1 MRETLV
7 IFRRELR
14 GYFLSPIA
22 YVFGLLFLT
31 IVLFA
36 ASSLA
41 LVHGAQANMQ
51 SYFGMLPWVLLLFLP
66 GLTMRLWAEERKQGT
81 LELLMTFPVKI
92 SGLVL
97 GKFAATLCFLGF
109 LSLLTLGLPL
119 TLDHYGG
126 IGGGGG
132 IDWPPVLSAYL
143 ASLLFTGSFVAV
155 GMFWSSTTRDQIVA
169 MLLSVVSLLVLF
181 VLGYPMLLEGLAGYL
196 PAVVVDVLNGVSPY
210 KYFESIGRGVLD
222 TRDFVY
228 FACFC
233 GFFLYANA
241 LVLQARR
248 HKG

>member
-1 MRETLV
+1 MRETMV

-14 GYFLSPIA
+14 SYFLSPIA
-22 YVFGLLFLT
+22 YVFGLLFLA

-36 ASSLA
+36 ASSMA
-41 LVHGAQANMQ
+41 LVHGSQASMQ
-51 SYFGMLPWVLLLFLP
+51 SFFGMLPWVLLLFLP
-66 GLTMRLWAEERKQGT
+66 GLTMRLWAEERKSGT
-81 LELLMTFPVKI
+81 LELLMTFPVQI

-97 GKFAATLCFLGF
+97 GKFAATMCFLAF
-109 LSLLTLGLPL
+109 LMVLTLGLPV
-119 TLDHYGG
+119 TLDHYGS
-126 IGGGGG
+126 
-132 IDWPPVLSAYL
+132 IDWPPVLAAYV

-181 VLGYPMLLEGLAGYL
+181 VLGYPSLLEAMAGWL
-196 PAVVVDVLNGVSPY
+196 PAVVVDVLNGISPY

-222 TRDFVY
+222 TRDVVY

>member
-1 MRETLV
+1 MRETMV

-14 GYFLSPIA
+14 SYFLSPIA
-22 YVFGLLFLT
+22 YVFGLLFLA

-36 ASSLA
+36 STSLA

-51 SYFGMLPWVLLLFLP
+51 SFFGLLPWVLLLFLP
-66 GLTMRLWAEERKQGT
+66 GLTMRLWAEERKSGT
-81 LELLMTFPVKI
+81 LELLMTFPVQI

-97 GKFAATLCFLGF
+97 GKFAATLCFLAF
-109 LSLLTLGLPL
+109 LLLLTLGLPL
-119 TLDHYGG
+119 TLDHYGS
-126 IGGGGG
+126 
-132 IDWPPVLSAYL
+132 IDWPPVVAAYV
-143 ASLLFTGSFVAV
+143 ASVLFTGSFVAV

-181 VLGYPMLLEGLAGYL
+181 VLGYPTLLEAMAGWL